1 MVMEIAMPDIKLIPS
16 VELRL
21 ASFLEI
27 NRRREHKESS
37 NNGHKPGKTITISR
51 EYGCEAYTAAE
62 CLRQI
67 MEKNSGQ
74 PWMLMDKGL
83 LEEIARNNDLSAT
96 VLKNLGVNSRF
107 LDEILATFSS
117 KWKSEMDHFKV
128 LCRHIFSL
136 AAQGNMILI
145 GQGSSIITQALKNC
159 SHFRLYASHEFKVR
173 FIIRRLGV
181 SSEEAENIVTMRQK
195 QRDSFINGFFEHDAN
210 DLSPYNMVFNNDK
223 NSAETIARTIADYV
237 TAV

>member
-1 MVMEIAMPDIKLIPS
+1 MPDIKLIPS

-27 NRRREHKESS
+27 NRRREHKASS
-37 NNGHKPGKTITISR
+37 DNRHKPGKTITISR

-62 CLRQI
+62 CLRQL
-67 MEKNSGQ
+67 MEKNSGE
-74 PWMLMDKGL
+74 PWLLMDKGL

-96 VLKNLGVNSRF
+96 VLKNLGINSRF
-107 LDEILATFSS
+107 LDEMLATFSS

-136 AAQGNMILI
+136 AEQGNMILI
-145 GQGSSIITQALKNC
+145 GQGSSIITKALKNC
-159 SHFRLYASHEFKVR
+159 THFRLYASQEFKVR
-173 FIIRRLGV
+173 SIVRRLGV
-181 SSEEAENIVTMRQK
+181 TTDEAENIITMRQK
-195 QRDSFINGFFEHDAN
+195 QRDSFINGFLEHDVH
-210 DLSPYNMVFNNDK
+210 DLSPYNIVFNNDK